1 VAIQISGTTVIDNSR
16 NLANIATHDSTVT
29 SMWDSITTTA
39 VNKTLVNREFCT
51 VTASGKTITLPASP
65 SAGWEVVISVEDFID
80 TVVGRNGENI
90 MGLAEDM
97 TIDVRNSTSNL
108 VFIDATRGW
117 RFS

>member
-1 VAIQISGTTVIDNSR
+1 MAIKISGTTVINNDAELGSG
-16 NLANIATHDSTVT
+16 LK
-29 SMWDSITTTA
+29 SIYDVISTTA
-39 VNKTLVNREFCT
+39 TSKTLVNREFCT
-51 VTASGKTITLPASP
+51 VTAAGQTITLPASP

-97 TIDVRNSTSNL
+97 TIDVRNSTANL